1 MNRVSVLAALLA
13 VICIPKAALADRQS
27 DKKAFI
33 ASCDESISIARLFG
47 APRKF
52 VGKHVDIR
60 GIVGPATDN
69 PKVININ
76 DIDNLSLFVIVLSDD
91 LKDLE
96 QGQRVRILGEVGKP
110 VTAQI
115 RSVEGAPTLLSTP
128 TPSHRS
134 GSAFARVY

>member
-69 PKVININ
+69 PKVINISFKGGETSERLAIT
-76 DIDNLSLFVIVLSDD
+76 DRSRL
-91 LKDLE
+91 
-96 QGQRVRILGEVGKP
+96 QRWNAAVEDTLRGVGERLG
-110 VTAQI
+110 
-115 RSVEGAPTLLSTP
+115 
-128 TPSHRS
+128 
-134 GSAFARVY
+134 F